1 MEKLVKQVVLPVLL
15 SIGSVVFTA
24 WVFFDFS
31 PVSCLL
37 LLYIPVDLK
46 RKWKKQKRQKKWE
59 LNLAFKDALVCLEN
73 SLAVGYS
80 PESSIKEVVKNL
92 EQLYGT
98 DHEICKSFR
107 RMTKQMEL
115 GTCVEDAFFEFGER
129 SDLEDVKQLADIF
142 AVVKRTGGNLSQV
155 LRQTGGVLQDK
166 IELKRELHTTIGAK
180 RMEFQIMCGV
190 PYGILLY
197 LKLCAPAMCSALY
210 HNLFGIL
217 FMWGVL
223 AAYMGLKILG
233 EHIIHKEVGK
243 LEGGG

>member
-31 PVSCLL
+31 LVSWLL

-115 GTCVEDAFFEFGER
+115 GTCVEDAFFEFGKR